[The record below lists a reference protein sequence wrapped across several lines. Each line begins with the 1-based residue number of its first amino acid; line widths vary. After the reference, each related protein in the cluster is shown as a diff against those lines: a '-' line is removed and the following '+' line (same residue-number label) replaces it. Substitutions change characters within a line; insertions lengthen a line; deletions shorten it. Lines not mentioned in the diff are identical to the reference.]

1 MIKYECKTINRL
13 IKIVF
18 NGEEDMA
25 KLFGIIDIGSNSV
38 RLMIS
43 DGDKSLKKYVNT
55 TKLAEGLAKTGVLN
69 DFAMERSLQAVCEF
83 VQMAQKQNA
92 QVHIFATE
100 AVRSAKNGNV
110 FTDKIKELTGQVV
123 DIVCGEM
130 EAKLGFTG
138 ASNGQN
144 VCVVDIGGAS
154 TEIVCGDKGKILY
167 GKSVPIGAVRLLDN
181 CGEDEELLTKYISD
195 NLLCYGKVPKMD
207 KLIAI
212 GGTASTIVSVLLEMS
227 EYDSDRVH
235 NFILYKQDVLDVYN
249 KIKNTPKDKRDN
261 IIGLVPGRRDIIVG
275 AAFELAK
282 IMEMLGYDYL
292 YVSES
297 DNLEGY
303 LMLNKSNW

>member
-43 DGDKSLKKYVNT
+43 DGDKSLKKCVNT

-123 DIVCGEM
+123 DIV
-130 EAKLGFTG
+130 
-138 ASNGQN
+138 
-144 VCVVDIGGAS
+144 
-154 TEIVCGDKGKILY
+154 
-167 GKSVPIGAVRLLDN
+167 
-181 CGEDEELLTKYISD
+181 
-195 NLLCYGKVPKMD
+195 
-207 KLIAI
+207 
-212 GGTASTIVSVLLEMS
+212 
-227 EYDSDRVH
+227 
-235 NFILYKQDVLDVYN
+235 
-249 KIKNTPKDKRDN
+249 
-261 IIGLVPGRRDIIVG
+261 
-275 AAFELAK
+275 
-282 IMEMLGYDYL
+282 
-292 YVSES
+292 
-297 DNLEGY
+297 
-303 LMLNKSNW
+303 

>member
-1 MIKYECKTINRL
+1 
-13 IKIVF
+13 
-18 NGEEDMA
+18 MA

-69 DFAMERSLQAVCEF
+69 DFAMERSLKAVCEF
-83 VQMAQKQNA
+83 VQMAQEQKA
-92 QVHIFATE
+92 EIHIFATE
-100 AVRSAKNGNV
+100 AVRSAKNGKV
-110 FTDKIKELTGQVV
+110 FTDKIKELAGQVV
-123 DIVCGEM
+123 DIVCGDM

-154 TEIVCGDKGKILY
+154 TEIVCGDKGIISY

-181 CGEDEELLTKYISD
+181 CGEDEELLTKYIAE
-195 NLLCYGKVPKMD
+195 NLLCYGNVPKMD

-212 GGTASTIVSVLLEMS
+212 GGTASTIVSVLLEMKD
-227 EYDSDRVH
+227 YDSDRVH
-235 NFILYKQDVLDVYN
+235 NFMLYKHDVLNVY
-249 KIKNTPKDKRDN
+249 KKVKNTPKDKRDG
-261 IIGLVPGRRDIIVG
+261 IIGLVAGRRDIIVG

-303 LMLNKSNW
+303 LMLNKANW